1 MENKTTFAKGIYF
14 KKISDGFYGLDIDV
28 NKLQDQQNLINE
40 KGFIKLNISLKDE
53 KSKAFEMQKFGKVM
67 GDYKITLNTW
77 KPKSEEINHE
87 NIQYNEESINLED
100 IKFKI

>member
-1 MENKTTFAKGIYF
+1 MENKTIFPKGFYF
-14 KKISDGFYGLDIDV
+14 KKISDGFYGLDIDIT
-28 NKLQDQQNLINE
+28 KLNEQENLVNE

-77 KPKSEEINHE
+77 KPKREVTHSNMQYDEEAIDIN
-87 NIQYNEESINLED
+87 D
-100 IKFKI
+100 IKF